1 MMARQLPLRLL
12 LAFAV
17 VEVLG
22 IAVGSAGLAVE
33 FIYGADVGFV
43 LLTAGGL
50 VFGIGSALWA
60 KVYKAR

>member
-1 MMARQLPLRLL
+1 MALQLSLRLL
-12 LAFAV
+12 VGFAA
-17 VEVLG
+17 VEVVG

-50 VFGIGSALWA
+50 AFGIGSALWA
-60 KVYKAR
+60 KVYKAH

>member
-1 MMARQLPLRLL
+1 MALPLSLRLL
-12 LAFAV
+12 LAFAAIEV
-17 VEVLG
+17 VG